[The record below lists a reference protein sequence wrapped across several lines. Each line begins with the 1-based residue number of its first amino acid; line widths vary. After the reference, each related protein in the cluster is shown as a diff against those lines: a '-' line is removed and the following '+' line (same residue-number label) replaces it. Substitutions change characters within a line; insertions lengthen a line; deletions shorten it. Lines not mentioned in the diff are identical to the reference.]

1 MNPSI
6 YIKDGTFNRKFI
18 AWPSTYPFDQRAQI
32 SDDQPE
38 KLGWA
43 SQRSV
48 RVGKRK
54 AWMEIMAGVTS
65 EAESEFYVWP
75 STTKDFRVS

>member
-6 YIKDGTFNRKFI
+6 YIKGGPFDRKFI
-18 AWPSTYPFDQRAQI
+18 ARPGTYPFDPRAQT

-38 KLGWA
+38 KLRWT

-75 STTKDFRVS
+75 STTRDFRVS